1 MLGFRPF
8 SPHLQSSTFNS
19 VVYAGGNVAL
29 EHRGFRVNV
38 DVAADE
44 QGVQWVC
51 RSSIERIDGNREA
64 GAPAGDELTIP
75 RLKIDPLMAIHT
87 LEHRAVAQIDEFCD
101 RAHAAA

>member
-1 MLGFRPF
+1 M
-8 SPHLQSSTFNS
+8 
-19 VVYAGGNVAL
+19 AL

-51 RSSIERIDGNREA
+51 RSSIERIDGNSAE

-75 RLKIDPLMAIHT
+75 KLKIDPLMAIHT
-87 LEHRAVAQIDEFCD
+87 LEHRAVAQIDEFYD

>member
-1 MLGFRPF
+1 M
-8 SPHLQSSTFNS
+8 
-19 VVYAGGNVAL
+19 AL

-51 RSSIERIDGNREA
+51 HSTIERIDGNSAE
-64 GAPAGDELTIP
+64 GVPAGDELTIS

-87 LEHRAVAQIDEFCD
+87 LEQKAVIQIDAFYD
-101 RAHAAA
+101 RAHVAA